1 MTKDLQTRMA
11 EFKESQELHDIA
23 LKLITRIDRV
33 SHIDVKKIIFL
44 DEFETTPKALAR
56 CFIFGDHPIT
66 YFIRQK
72 YCIVRYRANCD
83 YLSPTQLTILVLH
96 ELMHIPLEGNKVIDH
111 DVKDFQAL
119 LKLRPDWATR
129 GVEVPDILEMPSMSG
144 FDTNSPR
151 ED

>member
-1 MTKDLQTRMA
+1 MA
-11 EFKESQELHDIA
+11 VFQESKELYFIA
-23 LKLITRIDRV
+23 IKLINRINRV
-33 SHIDVKKIIFL
+33 AHINVNEVLFL

-66 YFIRQK
+66 FLIRQK

-83 YLSPTQLTILVLH
+83 YLSPEQVTILVLH

-119 LKLRPDWATR
+119 LKLRPDWAAE
-129 GVEVPDILEMPSMSG
+129 GVEVPNILEMPSMSG
-144 FDTNSPR
+144 FDANSPR